1 MPINS
6 IDLVTLPSR
15 SAEAS
20 TIAGREQHQI
30 QHMADRGATILEKEI
45 VENQHRTV
53 EAKKGEKM
61 NFDLGESGNSGY
73 RQNRKKKRK
82 KEEAPE
88 EDKKMPGS
96 SFDITI

>member
-1 MPINS
+1 
-6 IDLVTLPSR
+6 
-15 SAEAS
+15 
-20 TIAGREQHQI
+20 
-30 QHMADRGATILEKEI
+30 
-45 VENQHRTV
+45 
-53 EAKKGEKM
+53 M

>member
-30 QHMADRGATILEKEI
+30 QHMADSGATILEKEI

-53 EAKKGEKM
+53 EAKKGEKI
-61 NFDLGESGNSGY
+61 GESGNSGY

>member
-30 QHMADRGATILEKEI
+30 QHMADSGATILEKEI

-53 EAKKGEKM
+53 EM

>member
-30 QHMADRGATILEKEI
+30 QHMADSGATILEKEI
-45 VENQHRTV
+45 LENQHRTV
-53 EAKKGEKM
+53 EAKQGEKM
-61 NFDLGESGNSGY
+61 NIDLGESGNSGY

-82 KEEAPE
+82 KKEAPE
-88 EDKKMPGS
+88 KDKKMPGS
-96 SFDITI
+96 SFDVTI

>member
-30 QHMADRGATILEKEI
+30 QHMADSGATILEKEI
-45 VENQHRTV
+45 VDSAEV
-53 EAKKGEKM
+53 KESK
-61 NFDLGESGNSGY
+61 NF
-73 RQNRKKKRK
+73 
-82 KEEAPE
+82 
-88 EDKKMPGS
+88 
-96 SFDITI
+96 I

>member
-6 IDLVTLPSR
+6 IDLVSLPSR

-20 TIAGREQHQI
+20 TVAGREQHQI
-30 QHMADRGATILEKEI
+30 QHMADSGATILEKEI

-53 EAKKGEKM
+53 ETKKGEKM
-61 NFDLGESGNSGY
+61 NFDLGESGKSGY

-82 KEEAPE
+82 KEETPE
-88 EDKKMPGS
+88 EKKKMPGS
-96 SFDITI
+96 SFDVTI

>member
-1 MPINS
+1 
-6 IDLVTLPSR
+6 
-15 SAEAS
+15 
-20 TIAGREQHQI
+20 
-30 QHMADRGATILEKEI
+30 
-45 VENQHRTV
+45 
-53 EAKKGEKM
+53 M

-73 RQNRKKKRK
+73 RQNRKEKRK

>member
-30 QHMADRGATILEKEI
+30 QHMADSGATILEKEI

-53 EAKKGEKM
+53 DA
-61 NFDLGESGNSGY
+61 
-73 RQNRKKKRK
+73 RKKRRRK
-82 KEEAPE
+82 KIKRCREAAL
-88 EDKKMPGS
+88 
-96 SFDITI
+96 I

>member
-30 QHMADRGATILEKEI
+30 QHMADSGATILEKEI

-61 NFDLGESGNSGY
+61 NFDLGESWKFRIPPKS
-73 RQNRKKKRK
+73 
-82 KEEAPE
+82 KEKTQERRGA
-88 EDKKMPGS
+88 GRR
-96 SFDITI
+96 

>member
-30 QHMADRGATILEKEI
+30 QHMADSGATILEKEI

-53 EAKKGEKM
+53 EAKKM

>member
-30 QHMADRGATILEKEI
+30 QHMADSGATILEI
-45 VENQHRTV
+45 PDT
-53 EAKKGEKM
+53 AKIERK
-61 NFDLGESGNSGY
+61 NA
-73 RQNRKKKRK
+73 RKKRRRK
-82 KEEAPE
+82 KIKRCREAAL
-88 EDKKMPGS
+88 
-96 SFDITI
+96 I

>member
-15 SAEAS
+15 S

-30 QHMADRGATILEKEI
+30 QHMADSGATILEKEI

-73 RQNRKKKRK
+73 RQNRKEKRK

>member
-30 QHMADRGATILEKEI
+30 QHMADSGATILEKEI

-61 NFDLGESGNSGY
+61 NFDLGDSGY

>member
-30 QHMADRGATILEKEI
+30 QHMADSGATILEKEI
-45 VENQHRTV
+45 LFYEPRSV

>member
-30 QHMADRGATILEKEI
+30 QHMADSGATILEKEI

-53 EAKKGEKM
+53 EAKKGEKKRC
-61 NFDLGESGNSGY
+61 ESG
-73 RQNRKKKRK
+73 QKR
-82 KEEAPE
+82 
-88 EDKKMPGS
+88 
-96 SFDITI
+96 

>member
-20 TIAGREQHQI
+20 TVAGREQHQI
-30 QHMADRGATILEKEI
+30 QHMADSGATIMEKEI

-53 EAKKGEKM
+53 ETKKGEKM
-61 NFDLGESGNSGY
+61 NFDLGESGKSGY

-82 KEEAPE
+82 KEETPE
-88 EDKKMPGS
+88 EKKKMPGS
-96 SFDITI
+96 SFDVTI

>member
-30 QHMADRGATILEKEI
+30 QHMADSGATILEKEI

-61 NFDLGESGNSGY
+61 NFDLIE
-73 RQNRKKKRK
+73 NRRCKVDCNRSDFNYNWYFLNLLK
-82 KEEAPE
+82 
-88 EDKKMPGS
+88 
-96 SFDITI
+96 FFY

>member
-30 QHMADRGATILEKEI
+30 QHMADSGATILEKEI

-61 NFDLGESGNSGY
+61 NFDLVNPEIPDTAKIERKNA
-73 RQNRKKKRK
+73 RKKRRRK
-82 KEEAPE
+82 KTKRCREAAL
-88 EDKKMPGS
+88 M
-96 SFDITI
+96 

>member
-30 QHMADRGATILEKEI
+30 QHMADSGATILEKEI
-45 VENQHRTV
+45 VEHRTE

>member
-30 QHMADRGATILEKEI
+30 QHMADSGAAILEKEI
-45 VENQHRTV
+45 VDNQHRTV
-53 EAKKGEKM
+53 ETKKGEKM
-61 NFDLGESGNSGY
+61 NFDLGESGKSGY

-82 KEEAPE
+82 KEETRE
-88 EDKKMPGS
+88 EKKKMPGS
-96 SFDITI
+96 SFDVTI

>member
-20 TIAGREQHQI
+20 TVAGREQHQI
-30 QHMADRGATILEKEI
+30 QHMADSGATILEKEI

-53 EAKKGEKM
+53 ETKKGEKM
-61 NFDLGESGNSGY
+61 NFDLGESGKSGY

-82 KEEAPE
+82 KEETQE
-88 EDKKMPGS
+88 ENKKMPGS
-96 SFDITI
+96 SFDVTI